1 MGEDET
7 EKPAFVY
14 NAEKEMKEVTI
25 NGRVHS
31 FEEGQ
36 TILDL
41 LRSTGLEVPALC
53 YDERLRPS
61 SVCRICL
68 VSIKGINR
76 LQPSCRTL
84 LAGNMEIETH
94 SPEIENYR
102 KEILHMLA
110 KDYPLSEVTS
120 QPQKEFHKW
129 LRHYGTTNEMEN
141 HISTIDASHP
151 YLQIDMSRCINC
163 FRCVHICDKLQ
174 GQFVWHI
181 VNRGD
186 ETKIISD
193 SKDLFNHSS
202 CVSCGACADTC
213 PTGAIED
220 KNIIKYGLPD
230 KTVKSVC
237 AYCGVGCEIE
247 VGIMNEKIIGIHP
260 VKDAPV
266 NKGHLCVKGRYA
278 WDYNYAGDRI
288 TEPMIKKAG
297 QWQTVSWEEAIV
309 YCAQKLGS
317 VTQQHGPDSI
327 GIIGSARATNEDN
340 YLIQKF
346 ARAVIGTNN
355 IDNCARVCHQPT
367 AKAMSMALGT
377 GAATNSFDDI
387 EKANTILIAGANTTG
402 SHPIIGARIKQ
413 MVLKGTNLILIDP
426 RKTEL
431 TRYANYHL
439 QLKAG
444 TNIPLLNA
452 MANVI
457 IEENLYDAAFI
468 NNRTEGWNSFK
479 KEISEWTPERSAK
492 ICRVHPRLIREAARL
507 YAKQSP
513 SMSFHGLGLTEHT
526 QGTENVIALVNLALL
541 TGNIGIAGSGIN
553 PLRGQNNVQGAAAM
567 GCDPSVYTGMASVRK
582 ERQRFEELWKT
593 PLPAGKGLNLPE
605 MLDAAIHDNLKAMW
619 IIGYDVFFTM
629 PDARHTE
636 NAFNKLGFLIVQDMF
651 MNETAKKFAD
661 VFLPAASSFEK
672 EGTFMNAE
680 RRIQKIRKTIARPS
694 NAKADWEIACLMAAA
709 MGSKE
714 WFRYSTAEEIWNEIR
729 KAWPAVYGITYDRLE
744 TAGIQWPC
752 LDTNHPGTS
761 ILHTSSFPL
770 EGGKAKLISVDFK
783 PTAEKTSTAFPFILV
798 TGRELYH
805 FNAGNMTYRTAN
817 KDICRSDLLHLN
829 PDDAMAI
836 GLQSGDNVRIS
847 SQYGETSLPV
857 FIDPAI
863 KKGEAFST
871 FSNRDVF
878 INKITNPH
886 RDSYTQT
893 PEYKVTAVRIE
904 KINA

>member
-1 MGEDET
+1 
-7 EKPAFVY
+7 
-14 NAEKEMKEVTI
+14 MKQVTI
-25 NGRVHS
+25 NGQVHS

-36 TILDL
+36 TILDI
-41 LRSTGLEVPALC
+41 LRNTGTEVPALC
-53 YDERLRPS
+53 YDERLHPS
-61 SVCRICL
+61 SVCRLCL
-68 VSIKGINR
+68 VKIKGSNR

-84 LAGNMEIETH
+84 LDVNMEIETH

-102 KEILHMLA
+102 KGILQMLA
-110 KDYPLSEVTS
+110 KDYPLPEVFS
-120 QPQKEFHKW
+120 QPKREFHQW
-129 LRHYGTTNEMEN
+129 LQHYGITNEMGS
-141 HISTIDASHP
+141 HVSAIDASHP

-181 VNRGD
+181 INRGD

-220 KNIIKYGLPD
+220 KNVIKYGMPD
-230 KTVKSVC
+230 KIVKSVC

-247 VGIMNEKIIGIHP
+247 VGIKNERIIGINP

-278 WDYNYAGDRI
+278 WEYNYADDRI
-288 TEPMIKKAG
+288 TEPMIKNAG
-297 QWQTVSWEEAIV
+297 QWQTVSWEEAIT
-309 YCAQKLGS
+309 YCAQKLRS
-317 VTQQHGPDSI
+317 LIQQHGPDSI

-340 YLIQKF
+340 YLAQKF
-346 ARAVIGTNN
+346 ARTVIGTNN
-355 IDNCARVCHQPT
+355 VDNCARVCHQPT
-367 AKAMSMALGT
+367 AKAMSMTLGT

-387 EKANTILIAGANTTG
+387 EKAKTILIAGANTTE
-402 SHPIIGARIKQ
+402 SHPVIGARIKQ
-413 MVLKGTNLILIDP
+413 MLLKGTNLILIDP

-431 TRYANYHL
+431 ADYASYHL

-457 IEENLYDAAFI
+457 IDEKLYDTAFI
-468 NNRTEGWNSFK
+468 NNRTEGWELFK
-479 KEISEWTPERSAK
+479 KRISEWTPERSAK
-492 ICRVHPRLIREAARL
+492 ICQVHPRLIREAARL
-507 YAKQSP
+507 YAAQSP
-513 SMSFHGLGLTEHT
+513 SMCFHGLGLTEHT
-526 QGTENVIALVNLALL
+526 QGTENVIALVTLALL
-541 TGNIGIAGSGIN
+541 TGNMGVPGSGIN

-582 ERQRFEELWKT
+582 ERQRFETLWKT
-593 PLPAGKGLNLPE
+593 NLPAGKGLNLPE
-605 MLDAAIHDNLKAMW
+605 MLDAAAGDNLKAMW

-629 PDARHTE
+629 PDAKHSK
-636 NAFNKLGFLIVQDMF
+636 NAFNKLDFLIVQDMF
-651 MNETAKKFAD
+651 MNETAKNFAD

-680 RRIQKIRKTIARPS
+680 RRIQKISKTTAPPS
-694 NAKADWEIACLMAAA
+694 NAKTDWEIVCLMAAA
-709 MGSKE
+709 MGRKDLFS
-714 WFRYSTAEEIWNEIR
+714 YSTAEDIWNEIR
-729 KAWPAVYGITYDRLE
+729 KAWTTVYGITYDRLE
-744 TAGIQWPC
+744 TGGIQWPC
-752 LDTNHPGTS
+752 PSPDHPGTS
-761 ILHTSSFPL
+761 ILHTSGFPL

-783 PTAEKTSTAFPFILV
+783 PTAEKTSAAFPFILV

-817 KDICRSDLLHLN
+817 KDICHSDLLHLN

-836 GLQSGDNVRIS
+836 GLQSGDIARIS
-847 SQYGETSLPV
+847 SRYGETSLPV
-857 FIDPAI
+857 VIDPAI

-871 FSNRDVF
+871 FNNKDIF
-878 INKITNPH
+878 INKITNPL

-904 KINA
+904 KINT